1 MRELRNPIDRR
12 EFLKAGAAVTG
23 LLSSPGLLL
32 ALPGCGGSPRE
43 LRADPSRFAEAYRE
57 AVRIA
62 ERAGPARD
70 IRLVADVGEVDV
82 AGRLIRTF
90 LYDGRM
96 PGPEIRV
103 RAGERLRV
111 TLETRLPD
119 ETTIHWHGVPLP
131 FAMDGVPHV
140 TQAPVPPGGT
150 FVYDFIAEPSG
161 TYLYHSHVGLQ
172 LDTGLLAPLIFEEP
186 SPHVAYDREYTLLFQ
201 DLLPGEPEMPARGRG
216 MGMMGRMED
225 HGPDY
230 LAVLVNGK
238 PPEDPA
244 LFEIGRGDRL
254 RLRLANPS
262 SSHTYRV
269 AIGGHSMTV
278 THADGRPVRP
288 VEVDAL
294 ELGQG
299 ERYDVIVE
307 GWNPGTWNIA
317 ADPVTGGPPAGR
329 GLLRYRG
336 SAGRVPPAG
345 ERRTSPRQSRLLTL
359 EDLVSLETTGEPVPA
374 PDRTFHLTL
383 RHGMMMMAGGWNIDG
398 QRYPDADPLPIRQ
411 GERVRVRMT
420 NMSMRLHPMHL
431 HGHFFRVGNV
441 IKETVM
447 VPPRM
452 GRRTFDFT
460 ADNPGDWFFHCHNLY
475 HMESGMARVF
485 QYRSRT
491 ARPGPMSGHTVEQRW
506 GEPSG
511 STICASQEG
520 TRCGESERWPASG
533 ACQGSGS

>member
-1 MRELRNPIDRR
+1 MNARYELKRTLRDPMGRR
-12 EFLKAGAAVTG
+12 EFLQAGATAMG
-23 LLSSPGLLL
+23 LLASPGLLL
-32 ALPGCGGSPRE
+32 ALAGCGNGPRQ
-43 LRADPSRFAEAYRE
+43 LRADPSRFEEAYRE

-62 ERAGPARD
+62 ERAGPPRD

-82 AGRLIRTF
+82 AGRVIRTF

-103 RAGERLRV
+103 REGERLRV
-111 TLETRLPD
+111 TLENRLPE
-119 ETTIHWHGVPLP
+119 ETTVHWHGVPLP
-131 FAMDGVPHV
+131 FAMDGVPGV
-140 TQAPVPPGGT
+140 TQAPVAPGGS
-150 FVYDFIAEPSG
+150 FVYDFVAEPSG

-172 LDTGLLAPLIFEEP
+172 LDTGLLAPLIFEERTAHIP
-186 SPHVAYDREYTLLFQ
+186 YDREYTLLFQ
-201 DLLPGEPEMPARGRG
+201 DLLPGEPEMPTPGRGR
-216 MGMMGRMED
+216 GMMGRMRD
-225 HGPDY
+225 DGPEY
-230 LAVLVNGK
+230 LTFLINGK

-244 LFEIGRGDRL
+244 LFEIAPGERL

-269 AIGGHSMTV
+269 AIAGHRLTV

-288 VEVDAL
+288 VEVDAV
-294 ELGQG
+294 EIGQG

-307 GWNPGTWNIA
+307 GDNPGAWSIA
-317 ADPVTGGPPAGR
+317 GASVTGGPTAAR
-329 GLLRYRG
+329 ALLRYRG
-336 SAGRVPPAG
+336 SERRVPADGEVPAG
-345 ERRTSPRQSRLLTL
+345 LRGGRLLTL
-359 EDLVSLETTGEPVPA
+359 DDLASLETTGEGARA

-411 GERVRVRMT
+411 GERVRVNMT
-420 NMSMRLHPMHL
+420 NMSMGLHPMHL
-431 HGHFFRVGNV
+431 HGHFFRVGDV

-447 VPPRM
+447 VPPHM

-485 QYRSRT
+485 SY
-491 ARPGPMSGHTVEQRW
+491 GCHGV
-506 GEPSG
+506 
-511 STICASQEG
+511 
-520 TRCGESERWPASG
+520 
-533 ACQGSGS
+533 